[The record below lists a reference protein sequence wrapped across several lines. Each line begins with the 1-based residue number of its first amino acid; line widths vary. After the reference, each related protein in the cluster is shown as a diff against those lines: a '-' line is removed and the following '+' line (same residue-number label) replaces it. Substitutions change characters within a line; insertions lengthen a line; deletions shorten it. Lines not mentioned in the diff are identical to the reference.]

1 MYGRFTRYVYPH
13 NRKTHLIT
21 RTFSVVEV
29 HYREALKE
37 SAYIDYHQKNPTGS
51 KIPLSLEN
59 VYKYFVD
66 DPTLIQYKAD
76 QAQHKTNYHVWA
88 DRPISPTLK
97 NYAAFDVASMRP
109 VLQVFTKACKL
120 YQWVSKPKNG
130 FTP

>member
-1 MYGRFTRYVYPH
+1 M
-13 NRKTHLIT
+13 
-21 RTFSVVEV
+21 EV

-120 YQWVSKPKNG
+120 FQWVSKPKK
-130 FTP
+130 